1 MTGGATGFAEEA
13 FLALPRTE
21 REVIISHGAAIRL
34 SGLRKRQFL
43 AQSKVRNFEA
53 KYRTTLAKLDCVGL
67 PDDADFEMHED
78 FVMWHHWQE
87 VSEALNHDISALE
100 TIADQGLRYSVES
113 GDVSD

>member
-1 MTGGATGFAEEA
+1 MVGGTTMLVEEA

-53 KYRTTLAKLDCVGL
+53 KYRTTLAKLDVAGL

-87 VSEALNHDISALE
+87 VSETLGHDISALE
-100 TIADQGLRYSVES
+100 AIADQGLRYSAES